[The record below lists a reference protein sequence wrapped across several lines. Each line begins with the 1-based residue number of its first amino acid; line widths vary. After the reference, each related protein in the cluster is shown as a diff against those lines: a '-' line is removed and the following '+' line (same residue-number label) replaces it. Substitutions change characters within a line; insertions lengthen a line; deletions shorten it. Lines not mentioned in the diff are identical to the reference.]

1 MMYSTKLFMVVAIV
15 SSMLA
20 SLYVPVVAADTD
32 VVTFSDSVLEKA
44 VRDNIGKATG
54 DILKSDVS
62 SIRAIM
68 LETERVSSLQG
79 IQALTSLGS
88 LKITDSQLSDL
99 SPLAGLP
106 IYWLDLSNDQIS
118 NISVLSGFPELQFA
132 YMKNNHISDV
142 SPLMGL
148 SKLAEVEFTGNPVSE
163 ASVRALTCGSIKFV
177 AAVVATSTPTVAP
190 TNTPEPTV
198 AATATPAPTST
209 PVPTNTPEP
218 TVAPTATPIPVV
230 VTPTPEPTPI
240 PVVTPVVTPGATTTP
255 VVTPAPIITPV
266 VTEVPVVTPVI
277 EQTTPAAVVID
288 PTVVVKKNAKVKE
301 VVVEATPVPKVI
313 ALTVNSNS
321 MDVNGSSAKIDEQ
334 GSAPIVIDGRTVLP
348 IRSIVEALGGT
359 IAWDAK
365 SKMVTINFNGTVINL
380 IIDDTNAKVNGEDK
394 KLDVPAMIKSDR
406 TYVPLRFV
414 AENLGCKV
422 DWNAKT
428 NGISIS
434 Y

>member
-198 AATATPAPTST
+198 A
-209 PVPTNTPEP
+209 
-218 TVAPTATPIPVV
+218 PTATPVPVV

-240 PVVTPVVTPGATTTP
+240 PVVTP

-301 VVVEATPVPKVI
+301 VVVEATPAPKVI